1 MTGKE
6 LREIRTRLGLTQGEL
21 GKRLGVALNTV
32 WRWEY
37 GHRHIPELAARLV
50 HYLEKEVIAEHKKA
64 PRRPARRQAKER

>member
-6 LREIRTRLGLTQGEL
+6 LREIRTGLELTQGEL

-37 GHRHIPELAARLV
+37 GHRHIPEPVARLV
-50 HYLEKEVIAEHKKA
+50 HYLEKEVKAEQEKK
-64 PRRPARRQAKER
+64 PRRPTRRQAKER